1 MVNMGDTI
9 NNKLTILMYHY
20 VRPIKGSKFPGIKGL
35 ELDGFKRQLDYLSK
49 NFNIVS
55 TEQVINTSKHLSI
68 LPDNAC
74 WLTFDDGYKDHL
86 KYVMPELLKRNL
98 HGAFFPPRVA
108 IEEDQ
113 VLDVH
118 LIHHILSCAD
128 DLQQLVFSLNAH
140 CFDYGISENNVNAYY
155 DEYAVPNRFDNA
167 DTIYVKRMLQ
177 HVLPEQ
183 FRTSI
188 ANKLFEEL
196 VGLSASEFSSELYM
210 SVNDVRELTNSGM
223 YVGSHGSMHY
233 WLDKISLEEQE
244 KDIKQSLKFL
254 DSVGAPTKDWIMCYP
269 YGAYNDSTIS
279 LLESFD
285 AVLGLTTEVRVANLT
300 SDNLFKLPR
309 LDTNDF
315 PQ

>member
-1 MVNMGDTI
+1 MND
-9 NNKLTILMYHY
+9 LTIVMYHY

-35 ELDGFKRQLDYLSK
+35 ELDGFKRQLDYLTEK
-49 NFNIVS
+49 YNIVS
-55 TEQVINTSKHLSI
+55 TEQVINATKYSSS
-68 LPDNAC
+68 LPNDPC
-74 WLTFDDGYKDHL
+74 WLTFDDGYKDHY

-113 VLDVH
+113 VLDVN
-118 LIHHILSCAD
+118 LIHHILSCTD
-128 DLQQLVFSLNAH
+128 DLQKLVSSLNAH
-140 CFDYGISENNVNAYY
+140 CFDHGVSESNAKRYY
-155 DEYAVPNRFDNA
+155 DQYAVPNRFDNA

-183 FRTSI
+183 LRTAI
-188 ANKLFEEL
+188 AQRMFKEF
-196 VGLSASEFSSELYM
+196 VGLSLAEFSSELYM
-210 SVNDVRELTNSGM
+210 SVSEVRELVNNGM

-233 WLDKISLEEQE
+233 WLDKISPEKQEE
-244 KDIKQSLKFL
+244 DIKQSLQFL
-254 DSVGAPTKDWIMCYP
+254 DSVGAPTKGWVMCYP
-269 YGAYNDSTIS
+269 YGAYNDTTIS

-285 AVLGLTTEVRVANLT
+285 AALGITTEVRVADLT
-300 SDNLFKLPR
+300 SDNPFKLPR